1 MSQLLEQAIALVKNA
16 AGSASRIDLLQKSV
30 GEAQFIVVK
39 TGN

>member
-1 MSQLLEQAIALVKNA
+1 MKFSKRFTGFEKNTPRL
-16 AGSASRIDLLQKSV
+16 STTIDLLQKSV